1 MTERLT
7 SFDGVEL
14 AFEVRGE
21 EHGAPPV
28 VLHHGFGVDANVNW
42 IATGVMDALVD
53 AGRRVVALD
62 ARGHGQSDKPHDPA
76 AYGEGAMARDLSA
89 LLDLIGAP
97 SVDLVGYSMGA
108 IVSLMVAAQGE
119 PRLRRLVVGGV
130 GSGVVELGGV
140 DTRALPID
148 TVVAALQTDD
158 PSSIAHPG
166 AAWFRT
172 VADTIGADRA
182 ALIAIAR
189 SRNAVPF
196 DLGRIAVPTLLVA
209 GDEDPLAARPEILS
223 AAIPGARLELLS
235 GDHVTVFG
243 DPRLAPTI
251 VDFVGGG

>member
-7 SFDGVEL
+7 SFDGVEI
-14 AFEVRGE
+14 AFEARGAE
-21 EHGAPPV
+21 NGSPPV
-28 VLHHGFGVDANVNW
+28 LLHHGFGVDANVNW
-42 IATGVMDALVD
+42 IATGVMDALV
-53 AGRRVVALD
+53 ATGRRVVALD

-76 AYGEGAMARDLSA
+76 AYGEGAMARDVSA

-108 IVSLMVAAQGE
+108 VVALMVAAGGE

-148 TVVAALQTDD
+148 TVVAALETDD
-158 PSSIAHPG
+158 PAEITHPG

-182 ALIAIAR
+182 ALKAIAR
-189 SRNAVPF
+189 ARNAVPF
-196 DLGRIAVPTLLVA
+196 ELSSIAVPTLLIA
-209 GDEDPLAARPEILS
+209 GDEDPLAARPEVLS
-223 AAIPGARLELLS
+223 EAIPGARLELLS

-243 DPRLAPTI
+243 DPRLARTI
-251 VDFVGGG
+251 IDFVNGD